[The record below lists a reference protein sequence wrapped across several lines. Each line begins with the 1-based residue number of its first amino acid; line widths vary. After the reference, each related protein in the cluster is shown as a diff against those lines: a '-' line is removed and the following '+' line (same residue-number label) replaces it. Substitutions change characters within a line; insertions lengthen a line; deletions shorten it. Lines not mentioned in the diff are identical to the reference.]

1 VRDLVAGGIG
11 MGGRSEGSDY
21 LFCER
26 VHRVLFAS
34 LALFLIRWKRLYK
47 ARHQ

>member
-1 VRDLVAGGIG
+1 MRDLVAGGIG

-26 VHRVLFAS
+26 VHRVLIRLSRS
-34 LALFLIRWKRLYK
+34 LFDTLEAPL
-47 ARHQ
+47 